1 MLSRDWLFCNPMNYS
16 LPSFSV
22 HGIFQA
28 RILEWVAI
36 SYPVFLFKDTL
47 FYTLFMYSWFM
58 NTELTAN
65 STITHAWKNV
75 IEHMNFS
82 VKQDSLVFRNIS

>member
-1 MLSRDWLFCNPMNYS
+1 MEFSKQEYWS
-16 LPSFSV
+16 GLPFPT
-22 HGIFQA
+22 
-28 RILEWVAI
+28 
-36 SYPVFLFKDTL
+36 PVFLFKDTL

-75 IEHMNFS
+75 IEHMNLS
-82 VKQDSLVFRNIS
+82 VKQHSLVFRNIS

>member
-1 MLSRDWLFCNPMNYS
+1 MEFSKQEYWS
-16 LPSFSV
+16 GLPFPT
-22 HGIFQA
+22 
-28 RILEWVAI
+28 
-36 SYPVFLFKDTL
+36 PVFLFKDTL

-82 VKQDSLVFRNIS
+82 VKQHSLVFRNIS